1 MSGLILKDL
10 LVLRKQG
17 KSYLLIIGIYM
28 VLAFVGVFDYSILST
43 MMVVLTMML
52 PMATFSYDELAR
64 WDKFAAAMPVGRS
77 GIVKAKYLMAL
88 AVIGGAGLLCFVV
101 NIIVAMIDHEA
112 QLGALMA
119 SLGGSLGAGLL
130 INAAILPLLFKYG
143 AEKSRSMMMVVML
156 AVFIL
161 VFGLITIAG
170 EGGFALTNAMTAVI
184 PWLAAL
190 LVLGG
195 FVVSYRISQKL
206 YAQKEL

>member
-1 MSGLILKDL
+1 MRGLILKDL

-52 PMATFSYDELAR
+52 PVATFSYDELAR

-156 AVFIL
+156 VVFIL

>member
-77 GIVKAKYLMAL
+77 GIVKAKYLIAL

-119 SLGGSLGAGLL
+119 ALGGSLGAGLL

-156 AVFIL
+156 VVFIL

>member
-77 GIVKAKYLMAL
+77 GIIKSKYLMAL

>member
-88 AVIGGAGLLCFVV
+88 AVIGGAGLLCFEV

>member
-119 SLGGSLGAGLL
+119 ALGGSLGAGLL

-156 AVFIL
+156 VVFIL

>member
-28 VLAFVGVFDYSILST
+28 ILAFVGVFDYSILST

-52 PMATFSYDELAR
+52 PMTTFSYDELAR

>member
-156 AVFIL
+156 VVFIL

-170 EGGFALTNAMTAVI
+170 KGGFALTNAMTAVI

>member
-156 AVFIL
+156 VVFIL

-170 EGGFALTNAMTAVI
+170 EGGFALANAMTAVV

>member
-1 MSGLILKDL
+1 
-10 LVLRKQG
+10 
-17 KSYLLIIGIYM
+17 M
-28 VLAFVGVFDYSILST
+28 VLAFAGVFDYSILST

-156 AVFIL
+156 VVFIL

>member
-101 NIIVAMIDHEA
+101 NIIGAMIRHEA
-112 QLGALMA
+112 ELGGLMA
-119 SLGGSLGAGLL
+119 S
-130 INAAILPLLFKYG
+130 
-143 AEKSRSMMMVVML
+143 
-156 AVFIL
+156 
-161 VFGLITIAG
+161 FG
-170 EGGFALTNAMTAVI
+170 
-184 PWLAAL
+184 
-190 LVLGG
+190 
-195 FVVSYRISQKL
+195 
-206 YAQKEL
+206 

>member
-77 GIVKAKYLMAL
+77 GIVKAKYLTAF
-88 AVIGGAGLLCFVV
+88 AVTGGAGLLCFVV
-101 NIIVAMIDHEA
+101 NIIVAMIDQEA

-119 SLGGSLGAGLL
+119 VLGGSLGAGLL

-143 AEKSRSMMMVVML
+143 AEKSRSIMMVVML
-156 AVFIL
+156 VVFIL
-161 VFGLITIAG
+161 VFGLVTVAG
-170 EGGFALTNAMTAVI
+170 EGGFAVPNAMAAAI
-184 PWLAAL
+184 PWLAVL

-195 FVVSYRISQKL
+195 FAFSYRVSQKL

>member
-64 WDKFAAAMPVGRS
+64 WDKFAAAMLVGRS
-77 GIVKAKYLMAL
+77 GIIKSKYLMAL

>member
-1 MSGLILKDL
+1 MSGLVLKDL

-17 KSYLLIIGIYM
+17 RSYLLIIGIYM
-28 VLAFVGVFDYSILST
+28 VLAFAGVFDYSILST

-77 GIVKAKYLMAL
+77 GIIKAKYLMAL

>member
-43 MMVVLTMML
+43 MMVVLTIML

-156 AVFIL
+156 VVFIL

>member
-88 AVIGGAGLLCFVV
+88 AVIGGAGLLCFEV

-156 AVFIL
+156 VVFIL

>member
-1 MSGLILKDL
+1 MRGLILKDL

-156 AVFIL
+156 VVFIL

>member
-88 AVIGGAGLLCFVV
+88 AVIGGAGLLCFEV

-119 SLGGSLGAGLL
+119 LLGGSLGAGLL

>member
-195 FVVSYRISQKL
+195 FVVFYRISQKL

>member
-156 AVFIL
+156 VVFIL